1 MNKHTKILAIIL
13 LGLFIAYNLFGLN
26 GLTVI
31 FWAIALCVG
40 YGLLL
45 ASMRI
50 WQKRKMAPRK
60 RYERCANMRAIKT
73 MQRYDKELFDDK
85 RINIY

>member
-1 MNKHTKILAIIL
+1 
-13 LGLFIAYNLFGLN
+13 
-26 GLTVI
+26 
-31 FWAIALCVG
+31 
-40 YGLLL
+40 
-45 ASMRI
+45 
-50 WQKRKMAPRK
+50 MAPRK

>member
-1 MNKHTKILAIIL
+1 MQKKYFYCSDSNGYWK
-13 LGLFIAYNLFGLN
+13 YNRLIDVLKKFNYSKLQV
-26 GLTVI
+26 LTHPE
-31 FWAIALCVG
+31 
-40 YGLLL
+40 
-45 ASMRI
+45 I